1 MDVSSKRT
9 LKMLAGLVDD
19 ILRGDAE
26 KGRKLRG

>member
-26 KGRKLRG
+26 KG